1 MAGLL
6 PLSECSVSRHSIN
19 MNQFVMQG
27 SFFAH
32 RALTRDVRL
41 LNGIA
46 QHIDQ
51 LNQEQLDALVKWYE
65 FFWNMMEA
73 HHAAEDDLL
82 FRAVEERL
90 DAPSE
95 VIEVMEVEHNRL
107 QFLID
112 EIKRLLGELQR
123 NGVDSILNKELQFN
137 TSELLKVFTGHIAKE
152 EAYMLEKMTAHFS
165 TEEQRQ
171 IEEEVK
177 RKAPVRYLSYMIP
190 WLHDALSTEEN
201 KLLDESLPLTA
212 RLMNKWF
219 WKKRYDRLM
228 KPLKSMTNR

>member
-1 MAGLL
+1 
-6 PLSECSVSRHSIN
+6 
-19 MNQFVMQG
+19 MNEFVMQG

-32 RALTRDVRL
+32 RALSRDAGWL
-41 LNGIA
+41 HTIA
-46 QHIDQ
+46 LRIDQ
-51 LNQEQLDALVKWYE
+51 LTQAELLQLKEWYQ

-90 DAPSE
+90 EAPSE

-112 EIKRLLGELQR
+112 EIKRLLGHLSRNGSSPEMKAELQ
-123 NGVDSILNKELQFN
+123 KH
-137 TSELLKVFTGHIAKE
+137 TTALLKVFTEHISKE
-152 EAYMLEKMTAHFS
+152 EAYILEKMQAHF
-165 TEEQRQ
+165 TPEEQRRLENQ
-171 IEEEVK
+171 VK

-190 WLHDALSTEEN
+190 WLYDALSPEEN
-201 KLLDESLPLTA
+201 QLLDASLPWSA

-219 WKKRYDRLM
+219 WKNKYERLIAPVKM
-228 KPLKSMTNR
+228 MVNPPVRSFS

>member
-1 MAGLL
+1 
-6 PLSECSVSRHSIN
+6 

-32 RALTRDVRL
+32 RALTRDVEL
-41 LNGIA
+41 LNDIA
-46 QHIDQ
+46 QRIDQ
-51 LNQEQLDALVKWYE
+51 LKQEELNQLKKWYE

-90 DAPSE
+90 EAPSE
-95 VIEVMEVEHNRL
+95 IIEVMEVEHNRL

-123 NGVDSILNKELQFN
+123 NGQAPDLNKELQFH
-137 TSELLKVFTGHIAKE
+137 TAELLKVFTGHIIKE
-152 EAYMLEKMTAHFS
+152 EKYILEKMKAHF
-165 TEEQRQ
+165 TPEEQRN
-171 IEEEVK
+171 IESQVK

-190 WLHDALSTEEN
+190 WLRDSLSTEEN
-201 KLLDESLPLTA
+201 KILDDSLPWSA
-212 RLMNKWF
+212 RLMNNLF
-219 WKKRYDRLM
+219 WKNKYDKLM
-228 KPLKSMTNR
+228 KPVKGMVGLMANKA

>member
-1 MAGLL
+1 
-6 PLSECSVSRHSIN
+6 
-19 MNQFVMQG
+19 MQG

-32 RALTRDVRL
+32 RALTRDVEL
-41 LNGIA
+41 LHAIA
-46 QHIDQ
+46 QRIEKLKQHELDQ
-51 LNQEQLDALVKWYE
+51 LKKWYE

-90 DAPSE
+90 EAPSE

-123 NGVDSILNKELQFN
+123 TGPATELNKELQYN
-137 TSELLKVFTGHIAKE
+137 TAELLKVFKGHILKE
-152 EAYMLEKMTAHFS
+152 EKYILEKMKAHF
-165 TEEQRQ
+165 TPEEQRH
-171 IEEEVK
+171 IESEVK

-190 WLHDALSTEEN
+190 WLRDSLSQEEN
-201 KLLDESLPLTA
+201 KILDESLPWSA
-212 RLMNKWF
+212 RLMNKLF
-219 WKKRYDRLM
+219 WKNKYDKLM
-228 KPLKSMTNR
+228 KPVKALGA

>member
-1 MAGLL
+1 
-6 PLSECSVSRHSIN
+6 

-32 RALTRDVRL
+32 RALTRDVEL
-41 LNGIA
+41 LNSIA
-46 QHIDQ
+46 HRIHT
-51 LNQEQLDALVKWYE
+51 LNQEQLDQLKKWYE

-90 DAPSE
+90 EQPSE

-112 EIKRLLGELQR
+112 ELKRLIGELQR
-123 NGVDSILNKELQFN
+123 NGCTAALSSELQRY
-137 TSELLKVFTGHIAKE
+137 TKELLKVFTGHIVKE
-152 EAYMLEKMTAHFS
+152 EKYILEKMKAHF
-165 TEEQRQ
+165 TPDEQRR
-171 IEEEVK
+171 IENDVK

-190 WLHDALSTEEN
+190 WLRDALSNEEN
-201 KLLDESLPLTA
+201 KLLDDSLPWSA
-212 RLMNKWF
+212 RLMNQWF
-219 WKKRYDRLM
+219 WKNKYDRLVS
-228 KPLKSMTNR
+228 PLKAMTAS